1 MGSEMCIRDRPSTAT
16 AALAFF
22 AVLRAAA
29 FAPPHTRLH
38 PRARR
43 PTHVRA
49 GGGDDAKPDVID
61 EFFPRF
67 RRDGA
72 AAAADEAPAAPTGA
86 ARMNTVNAKLLA
98 DIEKSKSQFR
108 VEAPQVEEREDV
120 DVSDVSPVRAVL
132 SGVAALG
139 AAYVFWLGVGFTS
152 DAFDAKPLESE
163 FYPVMRISMIMRTVV
178 LGAGTLLTG
187 ITGFAGVGLIALG
200 AKVAVAPDAQIRDD
214 GDDVVLPSEA
224 ARDAVDE

>member
-1 MGSEMCIRDRPSTAT
+1 MPSTAT

-29 FAPPHTRLH
+29 LAPPQTRLH

-86 ARMNTVNAKLLA
+86 ARMNTVNAKLDSKVVSGEKEHILA
-98 DIEKSKSQFR
+98 R
-108 VEAPQVEEREDV
+108 GGGYGAEEQHT
-120 DVSDVSPVRAVL
+120 RA
-132 SGVAALG
+132 SGA
-139 AAYVFWLGVGFTS
+139 
-152 DAFDAKPLESE
+152 E
-163 FYPVMRISMIMRTVV
+163 R
-178 LGAGTLLTG
+178 
-187 ITGFAGVGLIALG
+187 
-200 AKVAVAPDAQIRDD
+200 
-214 GDDVVLPSEA
+214 PSEA
-224 ARDAVDE
+224 RGLRENSTTWTCAQVVR

>member
-1 MGSEMCIRDRPSTAT
+1 MPSTAT
-16 AALAFF
+16 TALAFF

-49 GGGDDAKPDVID
+49 GGSDDAKPDVID

-72 AAAADEAPAAPTGA
+72 AAAADESPAAPTGA
-86 ARMNTVNAKLLA
+86 ARMNT
-98 DIEKSKSQFR
+98 
-108 VEAPQVEEREDV
+108 VEEREDV

-163 FYPVMRISMIMRTVV
+163 FYPIMRISMIMRTVV

-187 ITGFAGVGLIALG
+187 ITGFAGVGLIAPGPRSPSRL
-200 AKVAVAPDAQIRDD
+200 KIR
-214 GDDVVLPSEA
+214 
-224 ARDAVDE
+224 R

>member
-1 MGSEMCIRDRPSTAT
+1 MDTQLISSSRSESSSS
-16 AALAFF
+16 
-22 AVLRAAA
+22 
-29 FAPPHTRLH
+29 TRLDA
-38 PRARR
+38 PA
-43 PTHVRA
+43 VRDA
-49 GGGDDAKPDVID
+49 TLWSDDAKPDVID

-72 AAAADEAPAAPTGA
+72 AAAADESPAAPTGA

-120 DVSDVSPVRAVL
+120 DVSDRRVRREA
-132 SGVAALG
+132 
-139 AAYVFWLGVGFTS
+139 
-152 DAFDAKPLESE
+152 LESE
-163 FYPVMRISMIMRTVV
+163 FYPIMRISMIMRTVV